1 MFEARLEKDHE
12 SSIQVALRL
21 KLILYEFTQK
31 LDHEMKLTSGWTRGT
46 TIEWFLVVFE
56 ERGITH
62 RYNWM
67 QLEVWK
73 NPYNLSVPKTRYR
86 YKQGFILDIK

>member
-31 LDHEMKLTSGWTRGT
+31 LDHEMKLTSG
-46 TIEWFLVVFE
+46 
-56 ERGITH
+56 
-62 RYNWM
+62 
-67 QLEVWK
+67 
-73 NPYNLSVPKTRYR
+73 
-86 YKQGFILDIK
+86 